1 MIRNYQSR
9 ITHSPIL
16 YKKGTFYARPFFSY
30 HHAAQGHPR
39 RNSALPASPAPS
51 TEPWST
57 LIKRWQYEDL
67 TAEQAIGQLLLWGQY
82 LHSETVRLQRL
93 HTQLQQ
99 EVAALPTTQEG

>member
-1 MIRNYQSR
+1 MPDHSSR
-9 ITHSPIL
+9 TTTRRKATHD
-16 YKKGTFYARPFFSY
+16 GTP
-30 HHAAQGHPR
+30 
-39 RNSALPASPAPS
+39 ALPASPAPS